1 MITIKVSYL
10 SLTIV
15 PRMHGSP
22 TVHIS
27 IIPYDISLLPV
38 MVYDIF
44 VGLLVLLFQVVLH
57 AYMIP
62 HVTKVY

>member
-1 MITIKVSYL
+1 MSYL
-10 SLTIV
+10 SLTMV

-27 IIPYDISLLPV
+27 IPYDISLLPV

-44 VGLLVLLFQVVLH
+44 VGLVLPFQVVLH

-62 HVTKVY
+62 HVT